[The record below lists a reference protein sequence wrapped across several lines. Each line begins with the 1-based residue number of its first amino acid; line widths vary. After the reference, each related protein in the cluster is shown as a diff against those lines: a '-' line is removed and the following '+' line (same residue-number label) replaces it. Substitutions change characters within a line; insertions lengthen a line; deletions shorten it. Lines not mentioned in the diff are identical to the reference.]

1 MHQMLLSKSFRED
14 LKQRIWRRGLSQE
27 GPVSSCS
34 VTKFEKNL
42 EGVKNIT
49 RMKPGQG
56 PFWQRELLEK
66 REGIQARQLEEWQIG
81 QKFWRGACEEA

>member
-1 MHQMLLSKSFRED
+1 MVIKWLTFSIFGSFRINSKNMHQMLLSRSFREE

-34 VTKFEKNL
+34 VTKFEKSL
-42 EGVKNIT
+42 EGVKNIR

-56 PFWQRELLEK
+56 PSQQRELLE
-66 REGIQARQLEEWQIG
+66 
-81 QKFWRGACEEA
+81 